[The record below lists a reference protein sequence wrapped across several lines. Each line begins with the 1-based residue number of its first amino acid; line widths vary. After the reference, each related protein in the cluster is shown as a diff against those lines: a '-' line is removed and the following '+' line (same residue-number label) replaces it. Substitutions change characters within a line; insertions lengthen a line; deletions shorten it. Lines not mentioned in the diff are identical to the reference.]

1 MCEHKDIWTGE
12 SESAS
17 FHCFITPA
25 LKLSTNLFAKA
36 CKGPPL
42 PSPSAIELAGAGF
55 NGLLSPTLSSRGAY
69 LFGALGGTLSGF
81 RFNGAK
87 HIQTR
92 RGRRPTFDVHS
103 PKVHQKD
110 RGCL

>member
-55 NGLLSPTLSSRGAY
+55 NGQCSAALSSRGGEGEDPHSTFIVPRCIKKIEAVDE
-69 LFGALGGTLSGF
+69 GCNQARSGSQGLSHW
-81 RFNGAK
+81 R
-87 HIQTR
+87 
-92 RGRRPTFDVHS
+92 
-103 PKVHQKD
+103 
-110 RGCL
+110 

>member
-25 LKLSTNLFAKA
+25 LKLSTNPFAKA

-55 NGLLSPTLSSRGAY
+55 NGLLSPTLSSRGGEGEETAGS
-69 LFGALGGTLSGF
+69 FGKWLNSMAVLRSPLLQG
-81 RFNGAK
+81 K
-87 HIQTR
+87 
-92 RGRRPTFDVHS
+92 RGRRP
-103 PKVHQKD
+103 
-110 RGCL
+110 